1 MSDGVFSLGDGRQL
15 YAYTTGY
22 AAVAQKGKYKNTA
35 DMRTWTM
42 TENDEDPEEEEEE
55 EAGGG
60 GGGESCGDTIQ
71 DVFEY
76 LNKVRQ
82 NPSMLIPLIEVSDA
96 LEGKS
101 LKCLRYQYLN
111 C

>member
-1 MSDGVFSLGDGRQL
+1 M
-15 YAYTTGY
+15 
-22 AAVAQKGKYKNTA
+22 
-35 DMRTWTM
+35 
-42 TENDEDPEEEEEE
+42 EEETSEEDIVRTFMRVVFE
-55 EAGGG
+55 CSKLLCDHCARNGGARTN
-60 GGGESCGDTIQ
+60 SK
-71 DVFEY
+71 DVFEF

-82 NPSMLIPLIEVSDA
+82 NPSMLIPLIEVSVA

>member
-1 MSDGVFSLGDGRQL
+1 M
-15 YAYTTGY
+15 
-22 AAVAQKGKYKNTA
+22 AQKGKYQNTA
-35 DMRTWTM
+35 GMRTWTM